1 MIKCV
6 KGTLK
11 NKKTGLCEKSS
22 SSSSKRVSSKRKS
35 LKNKDISPILEKIM
49 VADLNITKGTIP
61 ENAEVIPIA
70 SAISSKSLN
79 SSSINSSSNIDSNEV
94 FYKIKLLNKDK
105 KITEEDIAN
114 LNKYLSKF
122 KKGLQIIVK
131 HAPKNKITVEPKII
145 AELDKIIKL
154 KEKDLP
160 DVSLASLSA
169 SSQKSPVKPQ
179 SNLFLLF
186 LYKLFQFGKYILF
199 GIINI
204 IKWGVWA
211 FMFKIFQATYILGFR
226 VPQLCAGLYQVNKK
240 WVPSLVSLWGL
251 SASLSTVAV
260 VPALYVGI
268 FAAVCNVMFMYFNM
282 SALYEIFKEYYK
294 IFFVWS

>member
-11 NKKTGLCEKSS
+11 NKKTGLCEKNS

-49 VADLNITKGTIP
+49 VADLKIAKGTIP
-61 ENAEVIPIA
+61 ENVGMIPIA
-70 SAISSKSLN
+70 SAISSKSVA
-79 SSSINSSSNIDSNEV
+79 SSRISSSSNIDPNEV
-94 FYKIKLLNKDK
+94 FYKIKLINKDK

-122 KKGLQIIVK
+122 KKGLQVIVK

-145 AELDKIIKL
+145 EELDKIIKL
-154 KEKDLP
+154 KEKDVP
-160 DVSLASLSA
+160 DVSLASS
-169 SSQKSPVKPQ
+169 SSQVKPE

-211 FMFKIFQATYILGFR
+211 FMFKIFQATYILTLR
-226 VPQLCAGLYQVNKK
+226 IPQLCLGLYDVNRK
-240 WVPSLVSLWGL
+240 WIPGLVSLWGL
-251 SASLSTVAV
+251 TIGLSTIAP

-268 FAAVCNVMFMYFNM
+268 FTAVCNVMFMYFNI
-282 SALYEIFKEYYK
+282 AGLYEIFKEYYK

>member
-11 NKKTGLCEKSS
+11 NKKTGLCEKNSS
-22 SSSSKRVSSKRKS
+22 SSSSSSKRKS
-35 LKNKDISPILEKIM
+35 LKNKDISSILGKII
-49 VADLNITKGTIP
+49 ATDLNITKGTIP
-61 ENAEVIPIA
+61 ENVGMIPIA
-70 SAISSKSLN
+70 SAISSKSLT
-79 SSSINSSSNIDSNEV
+79 SSSTSSNIDPNEV
-94 FYKIKLLNKDK
+94 FYKIKLISKDK

-145 AELDKIIKL
+145 EELDKIIKL
-154 KEKDLP
+154 KEKDVP
-160 DVSLASLSA
+160 DVSLSSA
-169 SSQKSPVKPQ
+169 SKSQVKPK

-204 IKWGVWA
+204 VKWGAWA

-226 VPQLCAGLYQVNKK
+226 TPQLCAGLYSVNKK
-240 WVPSLVSLWGL
+240 WIPGLATLWGL
-251 SASLSTVAV
+251 TFILSTTIA
-260 VPALYVGI
+260 PIAAMPVGI
-268 FAAVCNVMFMYFNM
+268 LSAISNVMFMYFNM
-282 SALYEIFKEYYK
+282 AALYEIFKEYYK

>member
-11 NKKTGLCEKSS
+11 NKKTGLCEKNS

-49 VADLNITKGTIP
+49 VADLKIAKGTIP
-61 ENAEVIPIA
+61 ENVGMIPIA
-70 SAISSKSLN
+70 SAISSKSVA
-79 SSSINSSSNIDSNEV
+79 SSRISSSSSNIDPNEV
-94 FYKIKLLNKDK
+94 FYKIKLINKDK

-122 KKGLQIIVK
+122 KKGLQVIVK

-145 AELDKIIKL
+145 EELDKIIKL
-154 KEKDLP
+154 KEKDVP
-160 DVSLASLSA
+160 DVSLAS
-169 SSQKSPVKPQ
+169 SSQVKPQ

-211 FMFKIFQATYILGFR
+211 FMFKIFQATYILTLR
-226 VPQLCAGLYQVNKK
+226 IPQLCLGLYDVNKK
-240 WVPSLVSLWGL
+240 WIPGLVSLWGL
-251 SASLSTVAV
+251 TIGLSTIAP

-268 FAAVCNVMFMYFNM
+268 FTAVCNVMFMYFNI
-282 SALYEIFKEYYK
+282 AGLYEIFKEYYK